1 MKIYVT
7 GVIFFNGCNEP
18 VKGAFAPD
26 GRAGMPEKGIPP
38 HQASLWIADEYVDS
52 DATTWW
58 TGRAGAVTARQIE
71 GDTVHEFRIMD
82 PAKISFPDLF
92 DPMTCDALDKKLP
105 KLKKKKKATTVDFE
119 VDPDTVQTI
128 ARVTIGGGHI
138 EARRFERKIPL
149 VHWTIANPSGLQI
162 VATLQSDDTV
172 VAGIITLNNPE
183 AEIVF
188 ANTHDLFADPE
199 RKKDILGDD
208 DHVAL
213 FQNLHPEADAS
224 VFSQKAKNRAPSL
237 TTEEPL
243 LNFMRGIDYTCGDVP
258 PCCPN

>member
-26 GRAGMPEKGIPP
+26 GRTGMPEKGIPP
-38 HQASLWIADEYVDS
+38 HQASLWIADQDIVAN
-52 DATTWW
+52 ATTWW
-58 TGRAGAVTARQIE
+58 PGRAGAVTVRQIE

-82 PAKISFPDLF
+82 PAKISFPDLI

-105 KLKKKKKATTVDFE
+105 KLKKKKQSTTVDFE
-119 VDPDTVQTI
+119 VDPNTVQTI

-138 EARRFERKIPL
+138 EAREFDGKINL
-149 VHWTIANPSGLQI
+149 VQWTIAQPSGLQI
-162 VATLQSDDTV
+162 IARLQSDDS
-172 VAGIITLNNPE
+172 VAGTITLNNPQ

-199 RKKDILGDD
+199 RKKDLLAGD

-224 VFSQKAKNRAPSL
+224 AFSQKAKSKAESL
-237 TTEEPL
+237 TTEAALPNYML
-243 LNFMRGIDYTCGDVP
+243 RIKYTCGETP